1 MGLILI
7 LDLCPGSSA
16 MRPSQ
21 SSSAVLGLSGLKL
34 VALVLA
40 FGLAVYILGPS
51 LFWQIAS
58 GVPDDA
64 ASIGNCPPCA
74 CECNADGESM
84 LLPGVGNTPSSDCEK
99 VDPLLK
105 EDLDKNSLE
114 LLSEELKLQES
125 VAEESQQHAD
135 AALLDAKKLAS
146 QYQKEAEK
154 CNSGMETCEEAREKS
169 EAALAAQ
176 KKISIMWEKRA
187 RELGWRDRAE
197 HQSIF
202 SRMGLTSGDGGQ
214 TNSFLRS
221 RK

>member
-1 MGLILI
+1 MWPGLL
-7 LDLCPGSSA
+7 A
-16 MRPSQ
+16 MRPPK
-21 SSSAVLGLSGLKL
+21 SSSAVLGLFGLKV

-40 FGLAVYILGPS
+40 FGLAVCILGPS
-51 LFWQIAS
+51 LFRQVADS
-58 GVPDDA
+58 VPDDSA
-64 ASIGNCPPCA
+64 TIGNCPPCA
-74 CECNADGESM
+74 CECNVGHSESM
-84 LLPGVGNTPSSDCEK
+84 LLPGVENTPSVDCEK

-125 VAEESQQHAD
+125 VSEESQQHAD
-135 AALLDAKKLAS
+135 TALLDAKKLAS

-169 EAALAAQ
+169 EAALVAQ
-176 KKISIMWEKRA
+176 KKISGVWEKRA

-202 SRMGLTSGDGGQ
+202 SRIGLTSAGDTGQ
-214 TNSFLRS
+214 ATFLRS
-221 RK
+221 RR

>member
-1 MGLILI
+1 
-7 LDLCPGSSA
+7 

-21 SSSAVLGLSGLKL
+21 SSSAVLGLSGLKF

-40 FGLAVYILGPS
+40 FGLAIYVLGPP
-51 LFWQIAS
+51 LLWQLAS
-58 GVPDDA
+58 GVSNDA
-64 ASIGNCPPCA
+64 STLANCPPCA
-74 CECNADGESM
+74 CECVADGESM
-84 LLPGVGNTPSSDCEK
+84 LLPGVGNSPSSDCDK

-105 EDLDKNSLE
+105 EDLDKNSME
-114 LLSEELKLQES
+114 LLSEELKLQER
-125 VAEESQQHAD
+125 VAEESQLHAD

-176 KKISIMWEKRA
+176 RKISVIWEKRA

-202 SRMGLTSGDGGQ
+202 SRIGLTSGDGGQ